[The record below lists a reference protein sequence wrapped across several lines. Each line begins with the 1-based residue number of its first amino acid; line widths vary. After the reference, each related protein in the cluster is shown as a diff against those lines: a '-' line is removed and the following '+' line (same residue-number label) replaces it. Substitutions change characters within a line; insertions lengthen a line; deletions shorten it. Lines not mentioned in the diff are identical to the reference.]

1 MTGKSFW
8 EKETRPLYILLAIVL
23 LLRIPSLFEP
33 YWYGDEAIYLTL
45 GEGIRQGLVL
55 YKEIFDHKP
64 PAIYILAAAA
74 GSVFWFRL
82 ILLFWHAATIVLFW
96 KLAKNFFG
104 KNQRQVILSTYLFGI
119 LTAIPLLEGNIANS
133 EIFMLGPTIAGFL
146 ILFSAKILDSR
157 KLFLSGLLFS
167 VAVLFKV
174 PAVFDLLGLVVF
186 WIAWA
191 KIKDVSKVTKNLFIL
206 GCGFLTPIVATAIY
220 YWSREAL
227 PQYLNTV
234 WSQNFLYISRWGQPS
249 LFLVDKITQAGLP
262 DSASLW
268 QAGLPLRGII
278 LAALVI
284 LLVFLKKYF
293 DKTVFFASLWFI
305 FTLFAALL
313 SGRPYPH
320 YLIQVIPSLA
330 ILTSILVFGREK
342 HRFLP
347 VPFLLL
353 FLFGLVFYKF
363 YYYPTFPYYANF
375 LSFTAGQKT
384 NLAFFEYFDKRT
396 TQTHKIADFIIKRT
410 GPKERIF
417 IWGTAPEIY
426 ALSRRLPVGR
436 YTTSFHIKDFRGEG
450 ETISALKAQKPKYIV
465 VLSQET
471 WPFLGFFNFLQSN
484 YIYIETIDGAEIW
497 KGLNPDLI
505 KVIKK

>member
-8 EKETRPLYILLAIVL
+8 EKETRPLYLLLAIVL
-23 LLRIPSLFEP
+23 FLRIPSLFEP

-45 GEGIRQGLVL
+45 GEGVRQGLVL

-82 ILLFWHAATIVLFW
+82 ILLFWHAATVVLFW
-96 KLAKNFFG
+96 ELAKNLFG
-104 KNQRQVILSTYLFGI
+104 KNQKQIILASYFFGI
-119 LTAIPLLEGNIANS
+119 LTVIPLLEGNIANS

-146 ILFSAKILDSR
+146 LLFSAKIQDGR

-167 VAVLFKV
+167 AAILFKV
-174 PAVFDLLGLVVF
+174 PAVFDLLSLVVF
-186 WIAWA
+186 WIIWA
-191 KIKDVSKVTKNLFIL
+191 RVKDIPKVAKNLFIL
-206 GCGFLTPIVATAIY
+206 AGGVLAPIIATMIY

-234 WSQNFLYISRWGQPS
+234 WSQNFFYISKWEQPPLS
-249 LFLVDKITQAGLP
+249 LLNKIT
-262 DSASLW
+262 

-278 LAALVI
+278 LALLVI
-284 LLVFLKKYF
+284 LLVFLKRYF
-293 DKTVFFASLWFI
+293 DKTTFFTSLWFI

-330 ILTSILVFGREK
+330 ILASILVFGRERY
-342 HRFLP
+342 RFLP
-347 VPFLLL
+347 VPFLLI
-353 FLFGLVFYKF
+353 FLFGIVFYKF

-375 LSFTAGQKT
+375 FSFAAGQKT
-384 NLAFFEYFDKRT
+384 NPAFFEYFDKRT
-396 TQTHKIADFIIKRT
+396 AQTYKIADFITKRT
-410 GPKERIF
+410 SPKERIF
-417 IWGTAPEIY
+417 IWGTSPETY

-436 YTTSFHIKDFRGEG
+436 YTTSFHIKDFHGEE
-450 ETISALKAQKPKYIV
+450 ETISALKAQKPKYII

-471 WPFLGFFNFLQSN
+471 QPFPEFFNFLQSN
-484 YIYIETIDGAEIW
+484 YIYIETAGGAEIW
-497 KGLNPDLI
+497 KGLNPDLL
-505 KVIKK
+505 KTIKK